1 LNCNCFQLIAPLA
14 KCVLQ
19 NVTEYIRWLSMLAL
33 CLTFDS
39 IPRGPDSVGRNDGS
53 FVTTKHQQRQCFT
66 SPHHHPQSQKLFV
79 WPGTTHREAPSM
91 ESGERNPTFR
101 VTLTTISPVTRP
113 HNPIVLINADTPV
126 HLQVPGVV
134 FPRDQKG
141 RPFPPK
147 MNSFL
152 PPCNTLSLQPENYQ
166 LVQES

>member
-1 LNCNCFQLIAPLA
+1 
-14 KCVLQ
+14 
-19 NVTEYIRWLSMLAL
+19 
-33 CLTFDS
+33 
-39 IPRGPDSVGRNDGS
+39 
-53 FVTTKHQQRQCFT
+53 
-66 SPHHHPQSQKLFV
+66 
-79 WPGTTHREAPSM
+79 M
-91 ESGERNPTFR
+91 ESDERNLTFR
-101 VTLTTISPVTRP
+101 VTLNIISPVTRP
-113 HNPIVLINADTPV
+113 HNPIVFINADAPV